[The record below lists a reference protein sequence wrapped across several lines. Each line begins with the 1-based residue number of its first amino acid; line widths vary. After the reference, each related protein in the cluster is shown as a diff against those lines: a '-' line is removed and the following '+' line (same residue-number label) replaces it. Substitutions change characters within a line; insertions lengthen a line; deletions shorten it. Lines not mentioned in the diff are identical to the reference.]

1 MKKIMALLCALLMAL
16 SFVSCED
23 SSKKTCEH
31 KWMDATCEEPKTC
44 SRCDKTEGKALGH
57 TWEDATCTAPKTC
70 SVCEKTEGKALGH
83 TWEDATCTEP
93 KTCSVCEKTEGKA
106 LGHTWEDATCTDPKT
121 CSTCKE
127 TEGEALGHD
136 WDVQNC
142 MNCSEMRNVA
152 YKSNSYVP
160 DFGYVFP
167 TYLEPMIINEVYC
180 YDIYFISSIDPDGNC
195 FVKYK
200 ELLKDFGFVQ
210 VFSDDNI
217 WAYMTPSGKSV
228 ALGITGNYFAVSFT
242 EE

>member
-44 SRCDKTEGKALGH
+44 SRCDKTKGEALGH

-70 SVCEKTEGKALGH
+70 SVCEKTEGEALGH
-83 TWEDATCTEP
+83 TWVDATCEAP
-93 KTCSVCEKTEGKA
+93 KTCSV
-106 LGHTWEDATCTDPKT
+106 
-121 CSTCKE
+121 CKE

-142 MNCSEMRNVA
+142 TRCSEIRNVG
-152 YKSNSYVP
+152 YKDYPDVP

-167 TYLEPMIINEVYC
+167 TYLEPARVQQFDGFEGYFYS
-180 YDIYFISSIDPDGNC
+180 YDDIE
-195 FVKYK
+195 KYK
-200 ELLKDFGFVQ
+200 ESVDKYIKLIKDFGFVQ
-210 VFSDDNI
+210 VETSNDGDG
-217 WAYMTPSGKSV
+217 WSYKTPKGTEMIV
-228 ALGITGNYFAVSFT
+228 YLTDYYFTICVFK
-242 EE
+242 